1 MNKTVIELLVKSV
14 KSWKKVFARD
24 TPKKRA
30 KYKEYQKRINILY
43 KLIKS
48 RGRNYIVQ
56 GEL

>member
-1 MNKTVIELLVKSV
+1 MNKTVIELFVKNV
-14 KSWKKVFARD
+14 KSWKKALATD

-43 KLIKS
+43 KLLNKH
-48 RGRNYIVQ
+48 GRNYIVK

>member
-1 MNKTVIELLVKSV
+1 MNKTVIELLVKNV
-14 KSWKKVFARD
+14 KSWKKALATD

-43 KLIKS
+43 KLLN
-48 RGRNYIVQ
+48 RHGRNYIVQ

>member
-14 KSWKKVFARD
+14 KSYKRVLKAD

-43 KLIKS
+43 KLLN
-48 RGRNYIVQ
+48 RHGRNYIVQ